1 MVTLISM
8 VASKQSEYDVALGGG
23 GTGHADPDLD
33 RDKVKGYGK
42 LRVVGTLEGK
52 ELEIYG
58 NLSVNGRL

>member
-1 MVTLISM
+1 MMLSSVEMEL
-8 VASKQSEYDVALGGG
+8 ALL
-23 GTGHADPDLD
+23 TRID

-58 NLSVNGRL
+58 NLSVNGHL